1 MKYFNWKTMLR
12 VILTEEG
19 KFTQKNHIK
28 ACYSILMHSHCA
40 FGRLYRSLKNAATK
54 NKTFWVS
61 TTYIKWN
68 DFCSDHGTWL
78 TSNTITGSKWW
89 PLCFHF
95 LHLHPFPGGF
105 VSLFSRKQVLQ
116 QPEPEPWI
124 KLLLSVWLSDFFAS
138 AGAATIVYI
147 HRDIFTRDASIVL
160 NLQKL
165 WAESM
170 FCNYKY
176 PAFVFHH
183 RNRKWTGNGD
193 CSFVSWL
200 PQPK

>member
-19 KFTQKNHIK
+19 KFTQKSHIK
-28 ACYSILMHSHCA
+28 ACYSTLMHSHCA

-95 LHLHPFPGGF
+95 LHLQPFPGGF
-105 VSLFSRKQVLQ
+105 VSLFSRKQVITTARARALNQ
-116 QPEPEPWI
+116 TLAFCLAQW
-124 KLLLSVWLSDFFAS
+124 LLRLCRCCHHC
-138 AGAATIVYI
+138 I
-147 HRDIFTRDASIVL
+147 HALWHLYQRCLHCFKPSKTMSRINVL
-160 NLQKL
+160 
-165 WAESM
+165 
-170 FCNYKY
+170 
-176 PAFVFHH
+176 
-183 RNRKWTGNGD
+183 
-193 CSFVSWL
+193 
-200 PQPK
+200 